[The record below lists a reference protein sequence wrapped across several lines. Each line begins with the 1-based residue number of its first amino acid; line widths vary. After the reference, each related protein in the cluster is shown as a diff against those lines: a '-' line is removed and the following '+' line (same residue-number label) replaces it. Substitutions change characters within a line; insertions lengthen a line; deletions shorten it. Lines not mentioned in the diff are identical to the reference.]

1 MNQEQQPDEGVCLM
15 QEFALLVSTILVVL
29 YTVID
34 RWVVTPRYFVLLY
47 IMVSVLIL
55 SLSLTL

>member
-1 MNQEQQPDEGVCLM
+1 MNQEQRPDEGFCLM

-34 RWVVTPRYFVLLY
+34 RWVVTPRYFVALY
-47 IMVSVLIL
+47 IVVSVLIL
-55 SLSLTL
+55 SLTV

>member
-1 MNQEQQPDEGVCLM
+1 M

>member
-1 MNQEQQPDEGVCLM
+1 MNQEQRPDEGVCLM

-34 RWVVTPRYFVLLY
+34 RWVVTPRYFVVLY
-47 IMVSVLIL
+47 IVVSVLIL
-55 SLSLTL
+55 SLTV

>member
-1 MNQEQQPDEGVCLM
+1 M

-34 RWVVTPRYFVLLY
+34 RWVVTPRYFVVLY
-47 IMVSVLIL
+47 VVVSVLIL
-55 SLSLTL
+55 SLTV